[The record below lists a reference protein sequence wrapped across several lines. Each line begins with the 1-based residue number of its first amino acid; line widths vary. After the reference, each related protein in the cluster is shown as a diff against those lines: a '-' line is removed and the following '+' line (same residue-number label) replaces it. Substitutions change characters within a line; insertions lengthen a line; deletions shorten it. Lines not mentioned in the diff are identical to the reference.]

1 MTRAILLALLLL
13 GGPRSASADAI
24 NAVVGDVSWIAAHGR
39 TPTAADELREVERV
53 STHLAWVE
61 AELRRA
67 EVSHLSPEAKS
78 RRAALLDALAEYRGR
93 ARFPRNERYP
103 GRRPRFADDEGN
115 VCAVG
120 HLIEVSAG
128 RALTEA
134 IDARFEYDHL
144 LDMRDDRLAAWIASS
159 GLTALELAMIQPG
172 YGGMR
177 PLPERSAPP
186 PEPPD
191 WTEAE
196 LTALLA
202 RAATAIEPCAAPST
216 RTIRVTVR
224 TDRRRGTRVTAS
236 PRAVAPCAEDVVRR
250 AMAESRFV
258 APAQTLSVTR
268 TYRLRLPPEARA
280 REEAARALDTLR
292 PAFARCMP
300 AVSPGRRAVLRVRVD
315 EAGQLS
321 LIEARVPVDPRST
334 GPRSLGADVWPP
346 YTRACFTRLIGAQR
360 VEAPPHEVTLVHRLP
375 WGGSANLMDVAEL
388 GGPVGIG
395 TAR

>member
-13 GGPRSASADAI
+13 LDARAASADPI
-24 NAVVGDVSWIAAHGR
+24 NAVVGDASWIAAHGR
-39 TPTAADELREVERV
+39 VPTAADELREVGRV
-53 STHLAWVE
+53 ATHLAWVE
-61 AELRRA
+61 AALRRA
-67 EVSHLSPEAKS
+67 EVSHLAPEAKA

-93 ARFPRNERYP
+93 ARFPRNERYAE
-103 GRRPRFADDEGN
+103 RRPRFVDDEGN

-120 HLIEVSAG
+120 YLIERSAG

-134 IDARFEYDHL
+134 IDARFEYERL
-144 LDMRDDRLAAWIASS
+144 LDMRDERLEAWIAAS
-159 GLTALELAMIQPG
+159 GFTALELAMIQPG

-177 PLPERSAPP
+177 PRPERPAPP

-202 RAATAIEPCAAPST
+202 RTAPAIEQCAASNT
-216 RTIRVTVR
+216 RAIRVKVR

-236 PRAVAPCAEDVVRR
+236 PRVTCAEDAVRR
-250 AMAESRFV
+250 AIAGARFV
-258 APAQTLSVTR
+258 APARALSVTR

-280 REEAARALDTLR
+280 REEARTRLDALR
-292 PAFARCMP
+292 PGFARCMP
-300 AVSPGRRAVLRVRVD
+300 AVPPGRRAVLRVRVD

-321 LIEARVPVDPRST
+321 LIEARVPVDPRSR
-334 GPRSLGADVWPP
+334 GPRSFGADVWPP
-346 YTRACFTRLIGAQR
+346 YARACFTRLIAAQR
-360 VEAPPHEVTLVHRLP
+360 VEAPPHDVTFVHRLP
-375 WGGSANLMDVAEL
+375 WGGSANLMDVAQWS
-388 GGPVGIG
+388 GAVG